1 LGSKFPA
8 AHSKLTRS
16 LPRPCRTVRAAF
28 LASNP
33 ANAMKN
39 TTNALPMRV
48 LWLTLALLL
57 SLFAV
62 AVGDAS
68 AA

>member
-1 LGSKFPA
+1 
-8 AHSKLTRS
+8 
-16 LPRPCRTVRAAF
+16 
-28 LASNP
+28 
-33 ANAMKN
+33 MKN

-48 LWLTLALLL
+48 IWLTLALLL

>member
-1 LGSKFPA
+1 
-8 AHSKLTRS
+8 
-16 LPRPCRTVRAAF
+16 
-28 LASNP
+28 
-33 ANAMKN
+33 MKN
-39 TTNALPMRV
+39 TKNAIPMRV
-48 LWLTLALLL
+48 IWLTLALLL

>member
-1 LGSKFPA
+1 MHKTQA
-8 AHSKLTRS
+8 T
-16 LPRPCRTVRAAF
+16 
-28 LASNP
+28 
-33 ANAMKN
+33 AMKN

-48 LWLTLALLL
+48 IWLTLALLL

-68 AA
+68 PA